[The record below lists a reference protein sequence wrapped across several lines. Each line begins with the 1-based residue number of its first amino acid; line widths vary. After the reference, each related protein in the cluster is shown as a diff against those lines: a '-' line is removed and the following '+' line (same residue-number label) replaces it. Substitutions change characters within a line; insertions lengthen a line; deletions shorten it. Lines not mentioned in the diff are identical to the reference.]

1 MRQPD
6 STFGRTAFWIFLSF
20 TALYLGITRGH
31 FVSTDEVAVYQ
42 QARSVWENGDL
53 STAPILNTLP
63 GRDGKPHAPYN
74 AGQSIAALPLYG
86 LGKAVRHA
94 LEQTGRQDWLQ
105 TFAGPV
111 VGSMEDRRW
120 GGDVEI
126 CFVNLFNCFVTALL
140 CALYFAFALRLGAA
154 PTWAL
159 AATVMLGLT
168 SHVVGFSTSFF
179 QHSAEALFLLW
190 SFCFLF
196 RDTQRPGW
204 RRRMWAGWA
213 AAAML
218 LVRFPSVITLPAL
231 TAYLMWGVWRR
242 RPDDSSRGRTLAWTF
257 AQLVAFGVAVVLGVG
272 LNVLINYWKFGTP
285 SLAGSYAQLKRFDS
299 PLLVSLYGF
308 LLSPGESIFLFTPLL
323 ALAPWYMASFS
334 RRWRT
339 ERFFLLLVG
348 ASYLLF

>member
-1 MRQPD
+1 
-6 STFGRTAFWIFLSF
+6 
-20 TALYLGITRGH
+20 
-31 FVSTDEVAVYQ
+31 
-42 QARSVWENGDL
+42 
-53 STAPILNTLP
+53 
-63 GRDGKPHAPYN
+63 
-74 AGQSIAALPLYG
+74 
-86 LGKAVRHA
+86 
-94 LEQTGRQDWLQ
+94 
-105 TFAGPV
+105 
-111 VGSMEDRRW
+111 
-120 GGDVEI
+120 
-126 CFVNLFNCFVTALL
+126 
-140 CALYFAFALRLGAA
+140 
-154 PTWAL
+154 
-159 AATVMLGLT
+159 
-168 SHVVGFSTSFF
+168 
-179 QHSAEALFLLW
+179 
-190 SFCFLF
+190 
-196 RDTQRPGW
+196 
-204 RRRMWAGWA
+204 
-213 AAAML
+213 ML